1 MGHYADN
8 NTQMHS
14 AFIAR
19 QPIFN
24 RHLEAVGCELLFRG
38 HGWAEDEE
46 AESPQ
51 RATATVVLNSLTE
64 LDLKRIVGRKKAWI
78 DVPRE
83 FVLDGLVQAIPPRVS
98 GLEIPGSEIFDEELV
113 TALRALKAAGY
124 RLALDGFDAGSLA
137 VPVLDLFDIVKLDV
151 QALGHERLQ
160 EQVRRLR
167 EASSCR
173 ILANGIATYA
183 DRDFCVDA
191 GCNLLQG
198 HFFCRPAVAGTRGIS
213 ANRLALY
220 QVVSA
225 LQQPDAQLHEVE
237 KLIARD
243 VALSFRLL
251 RYVNSAA
258 IGLRGEVRSI
268 GQALA
273 LLGLENARRWAMLSV
288 IASVDDKPTE
298 LTLTAL
304 TRGRF
309 CELAGTELG
318 VARSAELFT
327 LGLFSVLDALMDTSM
342 REATEMLPLADDMRD
357 ALVERTGPMG
367 ELLQAVIARELGEN
381 HGGPHIPHADEFYLR
396 AVIWA
401 GDASESLFGGDPP
414 AARTSAAPTSGAEL
428 PAADA
433 TVSRDEPVVV
443 LRPERGVIGRLFGA
457 IGRLFG
463 RTAA

>member
-1 MGHYADN
+1 
-8 NTQMHS
+8 MHS

-38 HGWAEDEE
+38 HGWAEDEQT
-46 AESPQ
+46 ESPQ

-64 LDLKRIVGRKKAWI
+64 LDLKRIVGGKKAWI
-78 DVPRE
+78 DIPRE
-83 FVLDGLVQAIPPRVS
+83 FVVDGLVQAIPASLS
-98 GLEIPGSEIFDEELV
+98 GLEISGSEVFDEELV
-113 TALRALKAAGY
+113 TALRALKAKGY
-124 RLALDGFDAGSLA
+124 RLALDGFDSGSLA
-137 VPVLDLFDIVKLDV
+137 EPVLDLFDIVKLDV
-151 QALGHERLQ
+151 QALGHERLLQ
-160 EQVRRLR
+160 QIERLR
-167 EASSCR
+167 AAPSSCR
-173 ILANGIATYA
+173 ILAKGIATYA
-183 DRDFCVDA
+183 DRDFCVGA

-288 IASVDDKPTE
+288 IASVDEKPTE

-309 CELAGTELG
+309 CELAGTEAG
-318 VARSAELFT
+318 IATPAELFT

-342 REATEMLPLADDMRD
+342 REATELLPLADDMRD
-357 ALVERTGPMG
+357 ALVDRSGPLG
-367 ELLQAVIARELGEN
+367 ELLQAVIARELGD
-381 HGGPHIPHADEFYLR
+381 GRGAPHIPHVDEFYLR

-401 GDASESLFGGDPP
+401 GDASESLFGGAPPGAQSAASEAP
-414 AARTSAAPTSGAEL
+414 AAAQDAAAEA
-428 PAADA
+428 PAADHA
-433 TVSRDEPVVV
+433 APSSEGPVIV
-443 LRPERGVIGRLFGA
+443 LRPERGALGRFFGA
-457 IGRLFG
+457 LGRLFG
-463 RTAA
+463 RTV

>member
-1 MGHYADN
+1 MPTTFPSCTPRSSPG
-8 NTQMHS
+8 
-14 AFIAR
+14 
-19 QPIFN
+19 N
-24 RHLEAVGCELLFRG
+24 RSSTATSRPWGCELLFRG
-38 HGWAEDEE
+38 HGWAEDEQT
-46 AESPQ
+46 ESPQ

-64 LDLKRIVGRKKAWI
+64 LDLRRIVGGKKAWI
-78 DVPRE
+78 DIPRE
-83 FVLDGLVQAIPPRVS
+83 FVLDGLVQAIPASLS
-98 GLEIPGSEIFDEELV
+98 GLEISGSEVFDEKLV
-113 TALRALKAAGY
+113 TALRALKAEGY
-124 RLALDGFDAGSLA
+124 RLALDGFEPGSLA
-137 VPVLDLFDIVKLDV
+137 EPVLDLFDIVKLDV
-151 QALGHERLQ
+151 RALGHERLLQ
-160 EQVRRLR
+160 QIERVR
-167 EASSCR
+167 ASSSCR

-183 DRDFCVDA
+183 DPDFCVDA

-225 LQQPDAQLHEVE
+225 LQQTDAQLHEVE

-288 IASVDDKPTE
+288 IASVDEKPTE

-309 CELAGTELG
+309 CELAGTE
-318 VARSAELFT
+318 ARIAGPAELFT

-342 REATEMLPLADDMRD
+342 REATELLPLADDMRD
-357 ALVERTGPMG
+357 ALVDRSGPMD
-367 ELLQAVIARELGEN
+367 ELLQGVIARELGDG
-381 HGGPHIPHADEFYLR
+381 HRAPHIPHADECYLR

-401 GDASESLFGGDPP
+401 GDASESLFGGDPL
-414 AARTSAAPTSGAEL
+414 AAQSAAAGA
-428 PAADA
+428 PAADRA
-433 TVSRDEPVVV
+433 APSSEEPVIV
-443 LRPERGVIGRLFGA
+443 LRPERGAMGRFFGALGRLFD
-457 IGRLFG
+457 
-463 RTAA
+463 RTV